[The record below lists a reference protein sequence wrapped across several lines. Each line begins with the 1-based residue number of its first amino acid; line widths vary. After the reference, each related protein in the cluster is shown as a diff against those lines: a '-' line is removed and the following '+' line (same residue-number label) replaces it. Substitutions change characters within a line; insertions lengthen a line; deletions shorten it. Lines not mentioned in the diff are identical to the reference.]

1 MRLYQA
7 LYQMECAMNE
17 WSNAKLCD
25 IANLILG
32 LFLLL
37 SPWIVGYSGSPQQNA
52 LISGAIIAV
61 LSVAALAAF
70 AQWEEWLNLLLGL
83 WVLVSPWVLSFQGTA
98 AATVHIVI
106 GILVAALAA
115 IEMWLMEQTPHAP
128 R

>member
-1 MRLYQA
+1 
-7 LYQMECAMNE
+7 MECAMNE

-25 IANLILG
+25 IANLILV

-52 LISGAIIAV
+52 LISGVIIAV

-83 WVLVSPWVLSFQGTA
+83 WVLVSPWVLGFQGTA
-98 AATVHIVI
+98 AATVHIVV
-106 GILVAALAA
+106 GIIVAALAA
-115 IEMWLMEQTPHAP
+115 VEMWLTQGTPQA
-128 R
+128 RR